1 MLVSTKHSTTLFE
14 DINEVLVHREQK
26 VQSVIFKRDIFQMR
40 RMKFIVNFHRPKL
53 ITNIYLRNS
62 NWIIR

>member
-1 MLVSTKHSTTLFE
+1 MLVSTKHRTTLFE

-40 RMKFIVNFHRPKL
+40 RMKFIVNLHRPKL